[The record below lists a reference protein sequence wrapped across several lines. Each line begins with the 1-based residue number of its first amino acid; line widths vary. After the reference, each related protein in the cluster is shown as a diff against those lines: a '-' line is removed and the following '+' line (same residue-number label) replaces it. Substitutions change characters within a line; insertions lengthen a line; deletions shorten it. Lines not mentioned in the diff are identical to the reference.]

1 MPEQRESIWSVTKR
15 TRILYFVTFSVL
27 VIIHMA
33 LIAVYETAVN
43 DKDAI
48 YETWTAIWAT
58 SSRMAPAWVVVSLI
72 LAEVGDWSMV
82 LAEIFR
88 EKRRKEQERRI
99 QEASSQARGEGRA
112 ELQARWEAWLKRREE
127 AEKNN
132 LPFDEP
138 PPSLNDSKNGNSG

>member
-1 MPEQRESIWSVTKR
+1 
-15 TRILYFVTFSVL
+15 
-27 VIIHMA
+27 MA

-72 LAEVGDWSMV
+72 LAEVGDWGMV

-138 PPSLNDSKNGNSG
+138 PPSLKDSENGSVS